1 MALQW
6 AYFGLVAFS
15 VVMFFGVLGKLVDGV
30 VHYLKHPRTV
40 HHFTA
45 TYELNPTLKGPAL
58 DAEFEGVMS
67 IFRSAQK

>member
-6 AYFGLVAFS
+6 AYFCLVAFS

-30 VHYLKHPRTV
+30 VHYLKNPRTS

-45 TYELNPTLKGPAL
+45 TYEVDSKLKGPGL
-58 DAEFEGVMS
+58 DAEVAGVMS
-67 IFRSAQK
+67 IFRSAEK